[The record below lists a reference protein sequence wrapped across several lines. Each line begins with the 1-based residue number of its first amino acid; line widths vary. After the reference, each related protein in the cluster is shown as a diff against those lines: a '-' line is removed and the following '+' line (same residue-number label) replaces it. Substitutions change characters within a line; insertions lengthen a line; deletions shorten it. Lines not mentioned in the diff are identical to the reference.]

1 MGDLTVDVGATSF
14 MCILYV
20 VLGILS
26 IMCNILNLSMWL
38 SNRELRKKYIYLMAL
53 DAGELV
59 NGISYVLVGTG
70 RGMALLHGYL
80 SKPLTVRQCFFEK
93 YWPHSLILGTE
104 LPSFGIILIA
114 CERLCAV
121 LRPGMYNR
129 IFMGKFKAALLLMVP
144 LAGTASVMI
153 GGLSTI
159 GAAGDQEVTTQ
170 HCAIIASTA
179 IWYSTFH
186 FVFIVL
192 AYVISFISV
201 FVVWRIS
208 SRYSRGKVGG
218 DNRLGVMLVITGS
231 SIILVGSESIVMLFI
246 RWNVMTF
253 SDLVVALTYA
263 MPGFLSIF
271 NTIINFV
278 FRPEF
283 RKQFFTLIHVRDP
296 STTNGRSVWIQLR
309 PSKTTFSRTKMM
321 DKSMV
326 DQTMR

>member
-26 IMCNILNLSMWL
+26 IMCNILNLSIWL

-80 SKPLTVRQCFFEK
+80 AKPLTVRQCFFEK

-104 LPSFGIILIA
+104 LPSFGIVLIA

-144 LAGTASVMI
+144 LAGTVSSLLFSVTSI
-153 GGLSTI
+153 ILEDYLK
-159 GAAGDQEVTTQ
+159 A
-170 HCAIIASTA
+170 AIIARLQLFCCRRA
-179 IWYSTFH
+179 I
-186 FVFIVL
+186 IDVL
-192 AYVISFISV
+192 KFERKSNCPISV
-201 FVVWRIS
+201 V
-208 SRYSRGKVGG
+208 
-218 DNRLGVMLVITGS
+218 
-231 SIILVGSESIVMLFI
+231 
-246 RWNVMTF
+246 
-253 SDLVVALTYA
+253 
-263 MPGFLSIF
+263 LSFAAIA
-271 NTIINFV
+271 V
-278 FRPEF
+278 E
-283 RKQFFTLIHVRDP
+283 V
-296 STTNGRSVWIQLR
+296 
-309 PSKTTFSRTKMM
+309 
-321 DKSMV
+321 
-326 DQTMR
+326 